1 MVMKEHIE
9 LLVHL
14 YNWYQNKYNT
24 NEIIKYELINNR
36 KLNRDVILEYLTT
49 DDNFPTWLEWNGDRL
64 KREWL
69 ENNGKTY

>member
-1 MVMKEHIE
+1 MIMKEHIE

-14 YNWYQNKYNT
+14 YNWYQNKYCT
-24 NEIIKYELINNR
+24 NITEINAIKVNR
-36 KLNRDVILEYLTT
+36 ATILEYLTK
-49 DDNFPTWLEWNGDRL
+49 DNFPVWMEWNGDRL

>member
-1 MVMKEHIE
+1 MKEHIE

-14 YNWYQNKYNT
+14 YDWYQNKYCTDITEINT
-24 NEIIKYELINNR
+24 MKENR
-36 KLNRDVILEYLTT
+36 ATIVEYLIK
-49 DDNFPTWLEWNGDRL
+49 DNFPVWMEWNGDRL